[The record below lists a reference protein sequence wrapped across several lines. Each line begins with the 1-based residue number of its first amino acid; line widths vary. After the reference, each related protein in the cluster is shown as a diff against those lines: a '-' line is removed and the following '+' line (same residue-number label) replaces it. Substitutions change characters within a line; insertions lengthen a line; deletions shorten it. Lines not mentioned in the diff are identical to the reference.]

1 MPVVKVRTLFSS
13 LFRRKP
19 HSPKAPKSRFEELY
33 RILQYTFAD
42 ESLLRQALTHRS
54 VLQADGRRID
64 SNERLEFLGDAV
76 LGFVVTEDLYR
87 RFPTKDEG
95 TLTRAKSSMVNRE
108 FLAHHAREIR
118 LGRFLLLGSGEEDSG
133 GRRRMS
139 ILSNAYEALLGAM
152 YLDGG
157 IDPVRRFL
165 QVSLFRN
172 FEKVLHRSNDRNY
185 KSRLL
190 EHVQASGTGRL
201 AYVVRGES
209 GPEHRKQFDVEAL
222 VDGKSLGRGKGFSK
236 KNAEQQAACDALR
249 NLGLEKNSNVS
260 GRRR

>member
-1 MPVVKVRTLFSS
+1 MPAKNIRTLWSS

-19 HSPKAPKSRFEELY
+19 QAPASPASGFGDLY
-33 RILQYTFAD
+33 RILQYRFKD

-54 VLQADGRRID
+54 LLQADGHRID

-76 LGFVVTEDLYR
+76 LGLVVTEDLYR

-108 FLAHHAREIR
+108 FLAHQAREIR

-152 YLDGG
+152 FLDGG
-157 IDPVRRFL
+157 VDPVRRFL
-165 QVSLFRN
+165 QTSLFSN
-172 FEKVLHRSNDRNY
+172 FDKVLHHSSDRNY

-190 EHVQASGTGRL
+190 EHVQASGNGRL
-201 AYVVRGES
+201 VYEVRGES
-209 GPEHRKQFDVEAL
+209 GPEHRKQFDVEAMI
-222 VDGKSLGRGKGFSK
+222 DGKPAGRGKGFSK
-236 KNAEQQAACDALR
+236 KSAEQQAACDALR
-249 NLGLEKNSNVS
+249 KLDLEKNSKSHVQ
-260 GRRR
+260 RH